1 MSDKEKQIQTEIE
14 GIGYALEDAFIG
26 MREAMKRLK
35 ELEETLQDNPDEF

>member
-14 GIGYALEDAFIG
+14 GIKYAMQDALLG
-26 MREAMKRLK
+26 MKVALKRLE